1 MLNKL
6 TRILV
11 STLLALTLALPASA
25 YHRHRRHYYRNV
37 SGHLVHSP
45 VRARSAP
52 RGATA
57 RCNDGTYSF
66 SEHHQGTCSHH
77 GGVAEWLR

>member
-1 MLNKL
+1 MLSNLAKVL
-6 TRILV
+6 TLIVL
-11 STLLALTLALPASA
+11 SLALTLPVSA
-25 YHRHRRHYYRNV
+25 RHHRRHYYRNI

-66 SEHHQGTCSHH
+66 SEHHQGTCSHP
-77 GGVAEWLR
+77 GGVAECLN